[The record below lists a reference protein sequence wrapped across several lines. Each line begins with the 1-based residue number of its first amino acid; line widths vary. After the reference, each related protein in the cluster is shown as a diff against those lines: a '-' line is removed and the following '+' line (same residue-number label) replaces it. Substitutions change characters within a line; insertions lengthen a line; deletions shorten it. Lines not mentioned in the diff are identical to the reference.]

1 MSHNKRHKWLYCLII
16 VLILGTVGVGTAS
29 AQDFPTED
37 EGGDIIQ
44 NQTFQDG
51 EEVNIDTVV
60 ADSGDIRIG
69 DVEWDD
75 DSVTMTIQNGP
86 ERSTVFIAD
95 QGGIVSADD
104 FIRVPQTSI
113 ILGSGEAV
121 KVTLQATND
130 DTYGQIVG
138 INQGNQIMTL
148 RNDAPDTTGTID
160 TVGWATWYIPLGILT
175 TLLIV
180 AGRVKLSGYN
190 EVEKAL

>member
-51 EEVNIDTVV
+51 EEVDIDTVV

>member
-1 MSHNKRHKWLYCLII
+1 MSHNKRHKWLYCLTI

-37 EGGDIIQ
+37 EGDDIIQ
-44 NQTFQDG
+44 NQTFQDA
-51 EEVNIDTVV
+51 EEVDIDTVI
-60 ADSGDIRIG
+60 ADSGDVRIG
-69 DVEWDD
+69 DVSWTS

-113 ILGSGEAV
+113 LLGPNEAV
-121 KVTLQATND
+121 KVTIQATND
-130 DTYGQIVG
+130 DTYGQIIG

-148 RNDAPDTTGTID
+148 RNDAPEQTGSIP
-160 TVGWATWYIPLGILT
+160 TVGWSTWYIPLGVLT
-175 TLLIV
+175 TFLFA
-180 AGRVKLSGYN
+180 AGRIKLSGYN